1 MELKIK
7 NIVNDCLKQIK
18 QLPSEA
24 NRAMQLLNDIRVK
37 YLGKNGELTALLRS
51 MKDIKPEDR
60 PMFGQQVNAAQDEI
74 KGFIDGAEK
83 DIQSKVLLEK
93 LKTEKVDISLPVK
106 GECLGNLHP
115 ITIIE
120 RQITSIFTNI
130 GFEVLEGPE
139 IESDSY
145 NFEKLNIPKDHPA
158 RDMQD
163 SFYISESILLRTHT
177 SPNQARVMEK
187 KKPPIKMLCPG
198 RVYRS
203 DDDAS
208 HSPIFHQI
216 EGLVVD
222 KHVTLSDLKG
232 TLEFMLK
239 ELFSKETKARFRP
252 SYFPFTEPSVE
263 VDMTCSNCG
272 GKGCNV
278 CKGTGWVEILGAGMV
293 NPKVLKNCGIDPNVY
308 SGFAF
313 GVGLDRVAM
322 IKFGIPHIRLM
333 YESDVRFLK
342 QFR

>member
-1 MELKIK
+1 METKIR
-7 NIVNDCLKQIK
+7 NIVNECLIQIK
-18 QLPSEA
+18 QLPSNA
-24 NRAMQLLNDIRVK
+24 AKAMQFLNDIKVK

-51 MKDIKPEDR
+51 MKDIGPEDR

-74 KGFIDGAEK
+74 KGFIDSAER
-83 DIQSKVLLEK
+83 DLQNKVLLEK
-93 LKTEKVDISLPVK
+93 LKTEKVDITLPIQ
-106 GECLGNLHP
+106 EERLGNLHP

-130 GFEVLEGPE
+130 GFEILEGPE

-239 ELFSKETKARFRP
+239 ELFSKDTKARFRP